1 MMLSKNKYCFR
12 VATILVILTIL
23 QWVITYMEAY
33 QEATPLNQFYFTTSF
48 PRSIW
53 FEMLLMLLFPYVIL
67 MDYHKA
73 VSSGY
78 IHQMMIRVG
87 IKQMFFYSIKQ
98 ITKYTLIFSILL
110 YAVVLFNSY
119 VIAFI
124 QPNGIPSGQ
133 ELLSYFLGTYDIPDF
148 LIYFITTVIGICI
161 YSIFM
166 FSVCY
171 VIRNRYL
178 YVFFTPL
185 LLFIGIFSISSFLH
199 PFLLQFSWYA
209 QNSEIMAM
217 PSCILPIALFAPGS
231 LMEAIGFYNFIIGT
245 IVYFGGGIS
254 ILIIACRKMKKE
266 AFL

>member
-1 MMLSKNKYCFR
+1 MQTCVCSLPSQPMEWPQSWAAWRMRNGTVSFWMRRRQSKIHWPSRPGHSKSLR
-12 VATILVILTIL
+12 
-23 QWVITYMEAY
+23 
-33 QEATPLNQFYFTTSF
+33 
-48 PRSIW
+48 
-53 FEMLLMLLFPYVIL
+53 
-67 MDYHKA
+67 A
-73 VSSGY
+73 VS
-78 IHQMMIRVG
+78 
-87 IKQMFFYSIKQ
+87 
-98 ITKYTLIFSILL
+98 YTHL
-110 YAVVLFNSY
+110 Y

-166 FSVCY
+166 FSLCY

-245 IVYFGGGIS
+245 IVR
-254 ILIIACRKMKKE
+254 CV
-266 AFL
+266 

>member
-1 MMLSKNKYCFR
+1 MLSKNKYCFR

-110 YAVVLFNSY
+110 CSGFIQQLCNCIHTAERYS
-119 VIAFI
+119 IWTRAFI
-124 QPNGIPSGQ
+124 LFSGN
-133 ELLSYFLGTYDIPDF
+133 I
-148 LIYFITTVIGICI
+148 
-161 YSIFM
+161 
-166 FSVCY
+166 
-171 VIRNRYL
+171 
-178 YVFFTPL
+178 
-185 LLFIGIFSISSFLH
+185 
-199 PFLLQFSWYA
+199 
-209 QNSEIMAM
+209 
-217 PSCILPIALFAPGS
+217 
-231 LMEAIGFYNFIIGT
+231 
-245 IVYFGGGIS
+245 
-254 ILIIACRKMKKE
+254 
-266 AFL
+266 

>member
-1 MMLSKNKYCFR
+1 MLSKNKYCFR

-124 QPNGIPSGQ
+124 QPNGIPSDK
-133 ELLSYFLGTYDIPDF
+133 SFY
-148 LIYFITTVIGICI
+148 LIFWEHM
-161 YSIFM
+161 IF
-166 FSVCY
+166 
-171 VIRNRYL
+171 R
-178 YVFFTPL
+178 
-185 LLFIGIFSISSFLH
+185 IFSFI
-199 PFLLQFSWYA
+199 LLR
-209 QNSEIMAM
+209 
-217 PSCILPIALFAPGS
+217 LL
-231 LMEAIGFYNFIIGT
+231 
-245 IVYFGGGIS
+245 
-254 ILIIACRKMKKE
+254 
-266 AFL
+266 

>member
-1 MMLSKNKYCFR
+1 MLSKNKYCFR

-73 VSSGY
+73 VSCGY

-124 QPNGIPSGQ
+124 QLNGHLFYYDCYRNMHIFYFHVFS
-133 ELLSYFLGTYDIPDF
+133 LLCHTQSISICFLYAS
-148 LIYFITTVIGICI
+148 TVIYWYIFHIQFLTPISVTILMVCSKFGDYGYAILHIADCFICA
-161 YSIFM
+161 
-166 FSVCY
+166 
-171 VIRNRYL
+171 
-178 YVFFTPL
+178 
-185 LLFIGIFSISSFLH
+185 G
-199 PFLLQFSWYA
+199 
-209 QNSEIMAM
+209 
-217 PSCILPIALFAPGS
+217 
-231 LMEAIGFYNFIIGT
+231 
-245 IVYFGGGIS
+245 
-254 ILIIACRKMKKE
+254 
-266 AFL
+266 

>member
-148 LIYFITTVIGICI
+148 LI
-161 YSIFM
+161 
-166 FSVCY
+166 
-171 VIRNRYL
+171 
-178 YVFFTPL
+178 
-185 LLFIGIFSISSFLH
+185 
-199 PFLLQFSWYA
+199 
-209 QNSEIMAM
+209 
-217 PSCILPIALFAPGS
+217 
-231 LMEAIGFYNFIIGT
+231 
-245 IVYFGGGIS
+245 
-254 ILIIACRKMKKE
+254 
-266 AFL
+266 

>member
-1 MMLSKNKYCFR
+1 MGDNPIWRFTKKRQS
-12 VATILVILTIL
+12 
-23 QWVITYMEAY
+23 
-33 QEATPLNQFYFTTSF
+33 LNQFYFTTSF

-133 ELLSYFLGTYDIPDF
+133 ELLSYFLGTYDIRIF
-148 LIYFITTVIGICI
+148 LIYFYYDC
-161 YSIFM
+161 YRNMHIFYFHV
-166 FSVCY
+166 FSFCY

>member
-1 MMLSKNKYCFR
+1 MLSKNKYCFR

-124 QPNGIPSGQ
+124 QPNGIIWTRAFILFSGNIWYSGFSHLFYYDCYRNMHIFYFHVFS
-133 ELLSYFLGTYDIPDF
+133 LLCHTQSISICFLYAS
-148 LIYFITTVIGICI
+148 TVIYWYIFHIQFLTPISVTILMVCSKFGDYGYAILHIADCFICA
-161 YSIFM
+161 
-166 FSVCY
+166 
-171 VIRNRYL
+171 
-178 YVFFTPL
+178 
-185 LLFIGIFSISSFLH
+185 G
-199 PFLLQFSWYA
+199 
-209 QNSEIMAM
+209 
-217 PSCILPIALFAPGS
+217 
-231 LMEAIGFYNFIIGT
+231 
-245 IVYFGGGIS
+245 
-254 ILIIACRKMKKE
+254 
-266 AFL
+266 

>member
-166 FSVCY
+166 FVMSYAIDIYMFSLRLYCY
-171 VIRNRYL
+171 
-178 YVFFTPL
+178 L
-185 LLFIGIFSISSFLH
+185 L
-199 PFLLQFSWYA
+199 
-209 QNSEIMAM
+209 
-217 PSCILPIALFAPGS
+217 
-231 LMEAIGFYNFIIGT
+231 
-245 IVYFGGGIS
+245 VYFPYPVSYTHFCYNSHGMPKIRR
-254 ILIIACRKMKKE
+254 LWLCHPAYCR
-266 AFL
+266 LLYLRRVV